1 MANMSYCRFNNT
13 LNVLEDCKEALENE
27 DIGNAG
33 EKKKAKALIQLCREI
48 ADSFDD
54 DYVDSIITDDDYD
67 EEEED

>member
-1 MANMSYCRFNNT
+1 MANMSYCRFHNT
-13 LNVLEDCKEALENE
+13 VNDLEDCKEALENE
-27 DIGNAG
+27 NIESAD

-54 DYVDSIITDDDYD
+54 DYVDSIVTDDDYD